1 MTSGSLIPLLAGTA
15 FVGLLGAVCVS
26 DIRHRRVPNAL
37 VASLALLGIVS
48 STLRQPWLDGLSA
61 ALLGMA
67 AGLAIWLPFWLL
79 RMIGA
84 GDVKLFAAAAAWL
97 GPSLALEGALLA
109 AIYGGVAALLLL
121 LAQRGFAFTLVRLGH
136 AVYAP
141 SILRDEPGGRGARLP
156 YALAI
161 SAGVLTAARFP
172 GILL

>member
-1 MTSGSLIPLLAGTA
+1 MTPGSLFSLLAGTT
-15 FVGLLGAVCVS
+15 FVALLGAVCVS
-26 DIRHRRVPNAL
+26 DVRYRRVPNAL

-67 AGLAIWLPFWLL
+67 AGLALWLPFWLMH
-79 RMIGA
+79 MIGA

-97 GPSLALEGALLA
+97 GPALALEGALLA
-109 AIYGGVAALLLL
+109 AVYGGVAALILLV
-121 LAQRGFAFTLVRLGH
+121 AQRGVSFTLVRLGH
-136 AVYAP
+136 AVHAP
-141 SILRDEPGGRGARLP
+141 SILRDEPGARAGRLP